1 MPDKTIISTHSY
13 GTNLDVELLD
23 GLHGVDVA
31 RGGDSNNVCV
41 LIEDLERQRTVILA
55 FSISIWYRMRINHH
69 H

>member
-1 MPDKTIISTHSY
+1 MPDKTIISTQCY

-23 GLHGVDVA
+23 GLHGVHVA
-31 RGGDSNNVCV
+31 RGGDSNNVRV